1 MNIKLVQHGVRHID
15 MKETRTCKICKSIKP
30 LTRNYF
36 NTERYLENGNVTFRK
51 ACSDCEKA
59 NTKVLTKLKIDNPL
73 PDNHQCPICLK
84 KEKEIDH
91 ARPWCCDHDHDTL
104 QFRGWLC
111 QRCNQSLGTVE
122 TAARSILYLT
132 DAALRNSSTT
142 TK

>member
-1 MNIKLVQHGVRHID
+1 

>member
-1 MNIKLVQHGVRHID
+1 

-30 LTRNYF
+30 LTRDYF

-84 KEKEIDH
+84 KEKEINH

-142 TK
+142 T

>member
-30 LTRNYF
+30 LNRKYF
-36 NTERYLENGNVTFRK
+36 NTERYLENGTVTFRK

-142 TK
+142 T

>member
-30 LTRNYF
+30 LTRDYF

-91 ARPWCCDHDHDTL
+91 ARP
-104 QFRGWLC
+104 
-111 QRCNQSLGTVE
+111 
-122 TAARSILYLT
+122 
-132 DAALRNSSTT
+132 
-142 TK
+142 

>member
-30 LTRNYF
+30 LTRDYF

-142 TK
+142 T